1 MAKKKVKAAP
11 RKANSGKKVAHTKDK
26 PVSETEDAKALAE
39 KIFANLK
46 KPE

>member
-1 MAKKKVKAAP
+1 MAKKKAKATQ
-11 RKANSGKKVAHTKDK
+11 RKANSEKKVAPTKDK